1 MRASFAM
8 ATLALLAVVLL
19 GWTASGALAHAVL
32 EAAAPEDGSRL
43 EASPAEIVLRFSEPV
58 ALTKLQLLASEGG
71 PAGGIGH
78 PETDGGTIRIP
89 VVRQLEAG
97 SYVLSYRITSLDGHP
112 VAGSVVFGIG
122 TEAAASTSA
131 ADRVYWI
138 AAVNRAINYGS
149 LLAASGGGLFLL
161 LVLGLDHVPGRIR
174 LGLLFLP
181 PWRRPLSCY
190 RWGSTD
196 FNSPGLTPAISPTR
210 SHGRSGPGRPCSG
223 ARQPDVPDC

>member
-78 PETDGGTIRIP
+78 PETDGGTIPMRAPGSMSTAWSP
-89 VVRQLEAG
+89 VF
-97 SYVLSYRITSLDGHP
+97 SPSPI
-112 VAGSVVFGIG
+112 
-122 TEAAASTSA
+122 
-131 ADRVYWI
+131 
-138 AAVNRAINYGS
+138 RA
-149 LLAASGGGLFLL
+149 
-161 LVLGLDHVPGRIR
+161 
-174 LGLLFLP
+174 
-181 PWRRPLSCY
+181 
-190 RWGSTD
+190 
-196 FNSPGLTPAISPTR
+196 
-210 SHGRSGPGRPCSG
+210 
-223 ARQPDVPDC
+223 